1 VTKVKPRADRP
12 PVLPP
17 NAKSTR
23 RAKGEESD
31 DEMGEL
37 QGEMKLQEEG
47 GGAGVYSVDLWKS
60 FQLSDDAWKYDKI
73 PEIMD
78 GRNIADFVD
87 PDIEA
92 KLAELEREEDLLIE
106 AALEDLDD
114 EEESKWKDA
123 QELLAKLHKKREQK
137 REENRLEKTRNHV
150 PVPRRRLRQLEEIEQ
165 KVEEAGQDSAAIRG
179 RSATRK
185 RKRAD
190 SDDEDDGATA
200 RSASRA
206 TSRARSTDVKGL
218 PKEEDR
224 QRAEK
229 MRRKKQKMLE
239 KNHKASES
247 DRKIVTIKPKHLFS
261 GKRGLG
267 TKDWR

>member
-1 VTKVKPRADRP
+1 
-12 PVLPP
+12 
-17 NAKSTR
+17 
-23 RAKGEESD
+23 
-31 DEMGEL
+31 
-37 QGEMKLQEEG
+37 
-47 GGAGVYSVDLWKS
+47 
-60 FQLSDDAWKYDKI
+60 
-73 PEIMD
+73 MD

-106 AALEDLDD
+106 NSLDELAD

-123 QELLAKLHKKREQK
+123 QELLAKLHKKRNQTK
-137 REENRLEKTRNHV
+137 EEARLQKTRNHV
-150 PVPRRRLRQLEEIEQ
+150 PVPRRRLRQLEEIENQ
-165 KVEEAGQDSAAIRG
+165 VEEAGMDSSAIRG

-190 SDDEDDGATA
+190 SDDDEDDGATA
-200 RSASRA
+200 RSA
-206 TSRARSTDVKGL
+206 SRARSTDVKGL